1 MNNRRSLP
9 NAKPNLDQRLHY
21 LMIGLFLFGALL
33 AGRLAWLQLWSGR
46 ELSANA
52 AKQYSTVRIL
62 PAERGQILYGEAKS
76 QNLYPLAA
84 SRAFQHLYAVP
95 RYIENAS
102 TTLAQ
107 IYPLLEPF
115 GLARE
120 TVMARLSKDNDI
132 YEPLMHKLTDEQ
144 IKPILDLQLPGIE
157 AERETWRYYPEKE
170 TLSHVIG
177 FVDASDERKGQYGL
191 EGYYDKEL
199 RGQDGVVEGDVDISG
214 RLIQTGALKRV
225 ESEAGIDLVLTIDRV
240 IQSFACG
247 QLEDQSAK
255 LGAEGGDLIIINPK
269 TGAIIAMCS
278 VPEFDP
284 NNYNKVE
291 NISVYLNSNLA
302 LPYEPGSIFKPL
314 TMAAAI
320 DAGKVNP
327 NTTYTDTGEIK
338 FGTYTI
344 KNSDN
349 EAHGETTM
357 IGVLE
362 KSLNTGAWFAEQQ
375 LGNTG
380 FKKYVEKFGF
390 GRLTGIELGNEAA
403 GNISALNKDRD
414 IYYATASFGQGI
426 TTTPLQ
432 MVMAY
437 GALAN
442 GGQLLKPYIVKEKR
456 RNGEV
461 IERAK
466 TEVLGNPV
474 SLRTS
479 TIISGMLVSVVREG
493 HAKRAAVPGYRI
505 GAKTGTAQVAE
516 GGQYGAKTIHSVTG
530 YGPIDNPAFAM
541 IVKLNDPK
549 AGRFAE
555 STAVPVFGEV
565 AKFLLQYYEIP
576 PDEEVN

>member
-9 NAKPNLDQRLHY
+9 NAKPNPDARLHY
-21 LMIGLFLFGALL
+21 LMIGLFLFGTLL
-33 AGRLAWLQLWSGR
+33 AARLGYLQLWSGR
-46 ELSANA
+46 DLSADA
-52 AKQYSTVRIL
+52 AKQHSTVRTL

-84 SRAFQHLYAVP
+84 SRAFKHLYAVP
-95 RYIENAS
+95 RDIENAS
-102 TTLAQ
+102 TTVAQ
-107 IYPLLEPF
+107 IYPWLEPF
-115 GLARE
+115 GLSRE
-120 TVMARLSKDNDI
+120 IVMARLSKANDI

-144 IKPILDLQLPGIE
+144 IKPILDLKLPGIE
-157 AERETWRYYPEKE
+157 AERESWRYYPEKE

-177 FVDASDERKGQYGL
+177 FVDSSDERKGQYGL

-199 RGQDGVVEGDVDISG
+199 RGKDGIVEGDVDISG

-225 ESEAGIDLVLTIDRV
+225 EPEAGIDLVLTVDRV
-240 IQSFACG
+240 IQSFACSHLAEQG
-247 QLEDQSAK
+247 AK
-255 LGAEGGDLIIINPK
+255 LGADGGDLIIINPQ

-278 VPEFDP
+278 WPEFDP

-291 NISVYLNSNLA
+291 DIAVYLNSNLA
-302 LPYEPGSIFKPL
+302 NAYEPGSIFKPL

-338 FGTYTI
+338 FGSFTI

-375 LGNTG
+375 LGNVG

-403 GNISALNKDRD
+403 GNLNALNKDRD
-414 IYYATASFGQGI
+414 IYYATASFGQGV
-426 TTTPLQ
+426 TVTPLQ
-432 MVMAY
+432 MVSAY

-456 RNGEV
+456 KNGEV
-461 IERAK
+461 IDRAK
-466 TEVLGNPV
+466 TEVLGSPI

-516 GGQYGAKTIHSVTG
+516 GGQYGEKTIHSVAG
-530 YGPIDNPAFAM
+530 YGPIDNPAFVM
-541 IVKLNDPK
+541 LVKLNDPK

-555 STAVPVFGEV
+555 STAVPVFGQV

-576 PDEEVN
+576 PDEEI